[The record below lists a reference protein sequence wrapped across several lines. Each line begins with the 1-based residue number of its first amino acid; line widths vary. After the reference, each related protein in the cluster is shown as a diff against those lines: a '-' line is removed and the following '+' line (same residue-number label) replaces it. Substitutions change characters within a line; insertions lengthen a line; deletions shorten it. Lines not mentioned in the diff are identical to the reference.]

1 MNDSEFDTLLRSAG
15 SAPQVPEDFQRA
27 VWRRIEAR
35 ENEVPPATVSARA
48 RTFHWASIAAMAA
61 TIVLGAW
68 LGLQSR
74 PDGEQAKDDYL
85 RSISPFIQRSRP

>member
-15 SAPQVPEDFQRA
+15 SAPPVPEDLQRA

-35 ENEVPPATVSARA
+35 ETTDHNLPKVRRA
-48 RTFHWASIAAMAA
+48 SSSPWAALAAMAA
-61 TIVLGAW
+61 TIILGAW

-74 PDGEQAKDDYL
+74 PDGDQAKAEYV
-85 RSISPFIQRSRP
+85 RSISPFARH

>member
-15 SAPQVPEDFQRA
+15 SAPPVPEDFQRA

-35 ENEVPPATVSARA
+35 ETEVPPATRFSQSNN
-48 RTFHWASIAAMAA
+48 TFRWASIAAMAA
-61 TIVLGAW
+61 TIVLGVL

-74 PDGEQAKDDYL
+74 PDGDQAKAEYV
-85 RSISPFIQRSRP
+85 RSISPFARH